1 MNHANPC
8 DLEVIRRPEGDDEE
22 NTDEEEGPGRVVFLF
37 FGHGLVRR
45 RRSSPDVD
53 VRRGELRYI
62 HSSGAS
68 SAAADVGR
76 LRKASMT
83 KRRRQ
88 GGKLMIV

>member
-1 MNHANPC
+1 MNHTNAFY
-8 DLEVIRRPEGDDEE
+8 LEVIRRPEGKDEE
-22 NTDEEEGPGRVVFLF
+22 KADEEERPGRVVFLF
-37 FGHGLVRR
+37 LSHWFVRWGW
-45 RRSSPDVD
+45 SGPDVD

-68 SAAADVGR
+68 SAAAGVGR